1 MSNYKF
7 NGLFGKEIENFIQYR
22 EALGYY
28 KNIEHSEIYDL
39 SQLND
44 YLNSFNLSKIA
55 LTKEMSM
62 SYVDLASNHTVETQ
76 YKYECRIR
84 QFAKFLRNNGYKDIY
99 IQYES
104 RFKRNRT
111 YTPYVFSHEEIISII
126 KAVDEYDSVQKSYDK
141 FFYQT
146 IFRLLYCTG
155 MRIGETL
162 ALKPEDVDLVSNV
175 ITIHH
180 GKGSVSRIIP
190 ITSSLAEWLKMYKEQ
205 RLPYMT
211 EYFFESLNGSQRCK
225 RTINN
230 NFKKTV
236 KRAGILAGG
245 GDRITVHSLIH
256 TFACHALDKM
266 IRGDRD
272 PYNALPYL
280 SIYLGHKNIQNTEY
294 YLKLTEERFNDV
306 IDAGHHIYESGENNN
321 D

>member
-22 EALGYY
+22 EALGHY

-111 YTPYVFSHEEIISII
+111 YTPYVFSHIL
-126 KAVDEYDSVQKSYDK
+126 V
-141 FFYQT
+141 
-146 IFRLLYCTG
+146 LL
-155 MRIGETL
+155 
-162 ALKPEDVDLVSNV
+162 
-175 ITIHH
+175 
-180 GKGSVSRIIP
+180 
-190 ITSSLAEWLKMYKEQ
+190 
-205 RLPYMT
+205 
-211 EYFFESLNGSQRCK
+211 
-225 RTINN
+225 
-230 NFKKTV
+230 
-236 KRAGILAGG
+236 
-245 GDRITVHSLIH
+245 
-256 TFACHALDKM
+256 
-266 IRGDRD
+266 
-272 PYNALPYL
+272 
-280 SIYLGHKNIQNTEY
+280 
-294 YLKLTEERFNDV
+294 
-306 IDAGHHIYESGENNN
+306 
-321 D
+321 